1 MRCKNCGWPNRPGE
15 TICSKCGTSLA
26 EATSPT
32 SGTSSPITSNQTVRE
47 DDVFTNV
54 SQPNI
59 CSKCGYPLR
68 PGLNK
73 CPNCNFNIDGSSNFQ
88 PSPSNP
94 NKNVRRPTVRGA
106 PNIHGTINVWTD
118 GAIGL
123 PPTFVLSPIQKNG
136 ERKQPVDIEFEGDEV
151 ILNRDN
157 TDPGN
162 LSITSRTQAIISQKD
177 GKWYIEDKS
186 DQKTTFVQVS
196 TRHELHDGDNILLGN
211 RLFKFHE

>member
-15 TICSKCGTSLA
+15 TTCSKCGNSLE
-26 EATSPT
+26 EANPLESENT
-32 SGTSSPITSNQTVRE
+32 SPITSNQTVRE

-68 PGLNK
+68 PGLHK

-94 NKNVRRPTVRGA
+94 NKNVRRPTVIGT

-136 ERKQPVDIEFEGDEV
+136 ERKQPMDIEFEGDEV

-196 TRHELHDGDNILLGN
+196 TPHELHDGDIILLGN

>member
-15 TICSKCGTSLA
+15 TICSKCGTSLD
-26 EATSPT
+26 EATSTT

-47 DDVFTNV
+47 DDVFTKV

-68 PGLNK
+68 PGLYK

-94 NKNVRRPTVRGA
+94 NKNVRRPTVIGS

-196 TRHELHDGDNILLGN
+196 TPHELHDGDIILLGN

>member
-15 TICSKCGTSLA
+15 TICSKCGTSLD
-26 EATSPT
+26 EPTSHT

-68 PGLNK
+68 PGLHK

-94 NKNVRRPTVRGA
+94 NKNVRRPTVIGT

-196 TRHELHDGDNILLGN
+196 TPHELHDGDIILLGN